1 MADRDGRPAARDPL
15 FLLEAQ
21 LASAATAARI
31 EAAQAAG
38 GTRPAGAGGFSSAAA
53 SACSP
58 AQDGA
63 ITLYSEAAAA
73 GSYGH
78 SVYVRGR
85 RPRRPLRTDVVL
97 GRLRLPADRRA

>member
-15 FLLEAQ
+15 FLREAR
-21 LASAATAARI
+21 LAGALTAARI

-38 GTRPAGAGGFSSAAA
+38 GFSGAYA

-58 AQDGA
+58 AQDAA
-63 ITLYSEAAAA
+63 ITIYSEAAAA

-78 SVYVRGR
+78 SVYVGGR
-85 RPRRPLRTDVVL
+85 RAVAALAMMD
-97 GRLRLPADRRA
+97 A